1 MAFIDYYKI
10 LGVDKGASEK
20 EIKSAYR
27 KMARKHHPDLNPNN
41 AEAEKQF
48 KQVNEAN
55 EVLSDP
61 EKRKK
66 YDKYGENWQHGEA
79 YEQQSRQ
86 QQSQQRSYGGGGQQD
101 FGGYDFGGGSS
112 GGDFSEFFNSMFGGG
127 PAGSGGGRSQQR
139 YRGQDLNATL
149 QLNLR
154 DILESKKQ
162 TITVNGKNIRLTIP
176 AGIENGQTI
185 KIAGHGG
192 PGGNGAPAGDLY
204 ITFDIPNDAEFKR
217 VGSDLY
223 RNIDL
228 DLYTA
233 VLGGEITADTLTGK
247 VKLKVA
253 PGTQIGA
260 KVKLKGKGVP
270 VYKKESQFGD
280 LYLTYNI
287 QLPTNLT
294 EKQKELFE
302 ELAKS

>member
-10 LGVDKGASEK
+10 LGIAKTATDK

-66 YDKYGENWQHGEA
+66 YDKYGENWQHGDA
-79 YEQQSRQ
+79 YDQQSR
-86 QQSQQRSYGGGGQQD
+86 QQSQQRSSGGGGGGG
-101 FGGYDFGGGSS
+101 FGGFDFGGG
-112 GGDFSEFFNSMFGGG
+112 GGDFSDFFNSMFGGG
-127 PAGSGGGRSQQR
+127 PPGGGGGRQQAR

-149 QLNLR
+149 SLDLR
-154 DILESKKQ
+154 EILESKKQ

-176 AGIENGQTI
+176 AGIADGQSI

-192 PGGNGAPAGDLY
+192 AGTNGAPAGDLY
-204 ITFDIPNDAEFKR
+204 LKFSIPEDAEFKR
-217 VGSDLY
+217 VGNDLY
-223 RNIDL
+223 RNINL

-253 PGTQIGA
+253 PGTQIGT

-270 VYKKESQFGD
+270 VYKKEDQFGD
-280 LYLTYNI
+280 LYLTYNV

-294 EKQKELFE
+294 DKQKELFE

>member
-10 LGVDKGASEK
+10 LGISKTATDK

-48 KQVNEAN
+48 KEVNEAN

-66 YDKYGENWQHGEA
+66 YDKYGENWQHSEA

-86 QQSQQRSYGGGGQQD
+86 QSQQRNPGGGGG
-101 FGGYDFGGGSS
+101 FDFGGG
-112 GGDFSEFFNSMFGGG
+112 GGDFSGFFNSMFGGG
-127 PAGSGGGRSQQR
+127 PPGGGGGRQQAR
-139 YRGQDLNATL
+139 YRGQDMNASL
-149 QLNLR
+149 SLDLR
-154 DILESKKQ
+154 EILESKKQ

-176 AGIENGQTI
+176 AGIADGQTI

-192 PGGNGAPAGDLY
+192 AGSNGAPAGDLY
-204 ITFDIPNDAEFKR
+204 LKFNIPEDAEFKR

-223 RNIDL
+223 RNINL

-247 VKLKVA
+247 VKLKVV
-253 PGTQIGA
+253 PGTQIGT

-270 VYKKESQFGD
+270 VYKKEGQFGD
-280 LYLTYNI
+280 LYLTYNV

-294 EKQKELFE
+294 DKQKELFE

>member
-1 MAFIDYYKI
+1 
-10 LGVDKGASEK
+10 
-20 EIKSAYR
+20 
-27 KMARKHHPDLNPNN
+27 MARKHHPDLNPNN
-41 AEAEKQF
+41 AEAEKLF

-79 YEQQSRQ
+79 YEQQARQ
-86 QQSQQRSYGGGGQQD
+86 QQSQQRSNGGSGQG
-101 FGGYDFGGGSS
+101 FGGFDFGGGS
-112 GGDFSEFFNSMFGGG
+112 GGDFSDFFNSMFGGG
-127 PAGSGGGRSQQR
+127 PAGSGGGRQQR
-139 YRGQDLNATL
+139 YRGQDMNASL

-154 DILESKKQ
+154 DVLESKKQ

-176 AGIENGQTI
+176 AGIEDGQTI

-192 PGGNGAPAGDLY
+192 AGSNGAPAGDLY
-204 ITFDIPNDAEFKR
+204 LKFMIPDDAEFKR

-223 RNIDL
+223 KNIVL
-228 DLYTA
+228 NLYTA

-253 PGTQIGA
+253 PGTQHGT
-260 KVKLKGKGVP
+260 KVKLKGKGLP
-270 VYKKESQFGD
+270 VYKKEGQFGD
-280 LYLTYNI
+280 LYLTYNV

-294 EKQKELFE
+294 DQQKALFE

>member
-86 QQSQQRSYGGGGQQD
+86 QQNQQRSYGGGGQQD
-101 FGGYDFGGGSS
+101 FGEFG

-127 PAGSGGGRSQQR
+127 PPGSGGGRGQQR

-192 PGGNGAPAGDLY
+192 PGSNGAPAGDLY

-217 VGSDLY
+217 VGNDLY
-223 RNIDL
+223 RNIDI

-253 PGTQIGA
+253 PGTQIGT

-270 VYKKESQFGD
+270 VYKKEGQFGD
-280 LYLTYNI
+280 LYLTYNV
-287 QLPTNLT
+287 QLPTNLSP
-294 EKQKELFE
+294 KQKELFE